1 MKVIICGAGQVGYGI
16 ARQLS
21 LEQNTVTVVDQS
33 PDLVRR
39 ISDQLD
45 VRGVVG
51 HGSHPDTLDRA
62 GAADADMIIA
72 VTFFDEV
79 NMVSCQVAH
88 SLFNVPTKIARVRAQ
103 SYLSP
108 IWQDLFSRDQM
119 PIDVIISP
127 ELEVGRSVLRR
138 LNVPG
143 AFETRGFADERVQ
156 MIGVHLEDDCPI
168 VDTPLSQLSEL
179 FPDLNITVVGINRE
193 GKMFVPDKSDPMMVG
208 DDVYFVCARERVTRA
223 LDVFGHTETEAR
235 RVVLIGGGN
244 IGLYVAQ
251 QLENTNTGIRVK
263 IIEADKERAEVAAD
277 QLQRTVVLWGDGLDE
292 TVLSEAGAA
301 QAEAVVALTNDDEVN
316 ILASLI
322 SKRLGGQRTLSLV
335 NNPSYSPLAKSLGI
349 DSSIDPR
356 ATTVSTIL
364 RHVRRGRI
372 RGLYSV
378 HDGSAEMIEAEAL
391 ETSPLVGKPLRDVS
405 LPDGI
410 IVGAIVRGDEVIS
423 PRGDTK
429 IQTGDQV
436 IIFALSDMVRKV
448 EQLFR
453 VSIDFF

>member
-1 MKVIICGAGQVGYGI
+1 MKVIICGAGQVGFGI

-39 ISDQLD
+39 VSDQLD
-45 VRGVVG
+45 ARGVVG

-108 IWQDLFSRDQM
+108 IWQDLFSRDQL

-156 MIGVHLEDDCPI
+156 MIGVHLEDDCP
-168 VDTPLSQLSEL
+168 VVNTPLSQLSEL
-179 FPDLNITVVGINRE
+179 FPDLNITVVGISRE
-193 GKMFVPDKSDPMMVG
+193 GKMFVPDKSDQMMVG
-208 DDVYFVCARERVTRA
+208 DDVYFVCAQERVTRA
-223 LDVFGHTETEAR
+223 LDVFGHTEREAR

-251 QLENTNTGIRVK
+251 QLETTNSGIRVK

-277 QLQRTVVLWGDGLDE
+277 ELQRTVVLHGDGLDE
-292 TVLSEAGAA
+292 TVLGEAGAA
-301 QAEAVVALTNDDEVN
+301 HAEAVISLTNDDEVN

-322 SKRLGGQRTLSLV
+322 AKRLGGERTLSLV

-349 DSSIDPR
+349 DSAIDPR

-410 IVGAIVRGDEVIS
+410 IVGAIVHDDEVIN
-423 PRGDTK
+423 PRGDTQ
-429 IQTGDQV
+429 IRTGDKV